1 MGLMDDW
8 QRMRDALA
16 EQGREAARLYGQATE
31 REVANLRRA
40 DAAEAALADR
50 DATIARLTAEWER
63 ECADGDRVLIGLG
76 FSPETGRTE
85 GGSLHLGRIL
95 AKCVTL
101 EHIQQR
107 VIEAEAEIAR
117 LRDEWRLEDRRD
129 RVERLLSAVDWA
141 GDLTDWCAGRWVM
154 RPDWRTVILNAL
166 LPAPPAAK
174 EADRG

>member
-1 MGLMDDW
+1 MLATDYRELKIDVDRLTAENARLSEKLEASRALFSTVIQTAKLEAEIARQQEANVRLMDDW

-76 FSPETGRTE
+76 FSPETGRPE
-85 GGSLHLGRIL
+85 GGSLHLGR
-95 AKCVTL
+95 
-101 EHIQQR
+101 HPRR
-107 VIEAEAEIAR
+107 V
-117 LRDEWRLEDRRD
+117 RD
-129 RVERLLSAVDWA
+129 
-141 GDLTDWCAGRWVM
+141 
-154 RPDWRTVILNAL
+154 P
-166 LPAPPAAK
+166 
-174 EADRG
+174 